1 MTLAE
6 LRTLFRSEA
15 DDTKTP
21 YFASDDEILE
31 WTNDAQNEACRRARL
46 LVDSRTA
53 GITTISLAAN
63 TVRYALDPRV
73 VFVRRAK
80 LVSNSSTLI
89 LASYRDMDGVDG
101 ISAEWEDETDTPTH
115 LITDMDTA
123 YVRPYPIPDASDSIR
138 LTVVRLHLEDLAA
151 DEDVPEI
158 HARFHRN
165 LRHWMLYRYYSKPD
179 SDSFDAGKSATA
191 LAAFEMEFG
200 KPSRA
205 IEEEW
210 IIRQQQADAYDG
222 VF

>member
-1 MTLAE
+1 MNVAD
-6 LRTLFRSEA
+6 LRAVFRSET
-15 DDTKTP
+15 DDTEDP
-21 YFASDDEILE
+21 PFASDDEVIDYL
-31 WTNDAQNEACRRARL
+31 NDAQNEACRRARL
-46 LVDSRTA
+46 LVDSRTS

-63 TVRYALDPRV
+63 TARYALDPRV

-80 LVSNSSTLI
+80 LVSNSSTLT

-101 ISAEWEDETDTPTH
+101 ISADWEDETGTPTH

-123 YVRPYPIPDASDSIR
+123 YVRPYPVPDASDSIA
-138 LTVVRLHLEDLAA
+138 LTVVRLPLDDLADDG
-151 DEDVPEI
+151 DEPEI

-165 LRHWMLYRYYSKPD
+165 LRHWMLYRYYSKQD
-179 SDSFDAGKSATA
+179 ADTFDAGRAALA

-210 IIRQQQADAYDG
+210 ILRQQQTDAHDG